1 MIQWS
6 YSSLKDFVN
15 CPRQYYEVKVAKSV
29 VKKVTDNMLYGT
41 EVHKAIED
49 YVRESKPLPKH
60 YMQYKPVL
68 DELLKISGNKYP
80 EYQMA
85 LKADLSRCEFEAEDR
100 WVRGIVDLLI
110 VDGEDAYII
119 DFKTGSNKYPDPKQL
134 KLMALM
140 TYVHFPEVENIKA
153 GLLFITRNS
162 FVPEEYARSDISKL
176 WSDFKTDLE
185 RLSLSYENNLWPE
198 RPSGL
203 CGWCPVNTCKF
214 YKERRYG

>member
-29 VKKVTDNMLYGT
+29 AKKVTEHMLYGT
-41 EVHKAIED
+41 EVHKAVED
-49 YVRESKPLPKH
+49 YVRDGKPLAKH
-60 YMQYKPVL
+60 YAHYKPVL
-68 DELLKISGNKYP
+68 DELLKIPGTRYP

-85 LKADLSRCEFEAEDR
+85 LKVDRTVCAFDDEAR

-110 VDGEDAYII
+110 VDGEDAFIVDY
-119 DFKTGSNKYPDPKQL
+119 KTGSNKYPDPKQL

-140 TYVHFPEVENIKA
+140 TYAHFPEVQNIRA

-162 FVPEEYARSDISKL
+162 FVPEEYARSGMDKL
-176 WSDFKTDLE
+176 WMEFKSDLDRLE
-185 RLSLSYENNLWPE
+185 LSYENNMWPE
-198 RPSGL
+198 KPSGL
-203 CGWCPVNTCKF
+203 CGWCPVEKCKF
-214 YKERRYG
+214 YKVR